1 MAALTNGAR
10 CTQRGDPGAPPHPS
24 ASHAEAARNASGV
37 GGAPN
42 GRPRR
47 SRSLSSRRST
57 LPPAPP
63 LPLPVPPSLLPR
75 TLFCGEGGSSGAAAA
90 WAVCRSGG
98 SDGSAVC
105 CDGALADGGAVCC
118 DGALAVDGGDGNWSA
133 DGGVGG
139 VLARS
144 ELRSRGRICVHNPSS
159 TLSTSASAVLA
170 PAADGPAVANAAPEL
185 PGPELPGWLGA
196 AVGAGRGRSEGA

>member
-1 MAALTNGAR
+1 MWLACLVSATQLSPDAADLMW
-10 CTQRGDPGAPPHPS
+10 S
-24 ASHAEAARNASGV
+24 AQPLSEATLHAEGV
-37 GGAPN
+37 WEPVKDTNSSLQLNNEAEVLVSYSLATTAE
-42 GRPRR
+42 RR
-47 SRSLSSRRST
+47 
-57 LPPAPP
+57 
-63 LPLPVPPSLLPR
+63 
-75 TLFCGEGGSSGAAAA
+75 SSGAAAA